1 MPEVIGREPE
11 LAALEEFLYRDASW
25 LALLLTGGPG
35 IGKTA
40 LWEQGLGL
48 ARDRDIRVLAA
59 RPSGAEAELSFAG
72 LFDLLEGIDIGAV
85 GALPVPQRRALEAAL
100 LRADPMDAAPERF
113 AIAAGFLGVLRSL
126 AASERLLVAV
136 DDLQWLDAA
145 SAEVLAFAVR
155 RARGRQFRFLLSR
168 RSGPATG
175 VERALGPAA
184 LRTSEVGPLSL
195 SATRRLLLQR
205 LGWTLPP
212 RTLRRLFD
220 ATQGNPL
227 LALEL
232 GRALAGGRSWAIGTE
247 PPVADLAGN
256 PFGARVAKLPGP
268 ARRALL
274 VTALSGHL
282 SLPKLTAVADQAAV
296 EELVAD
302 GLLISDSERVRLSHP
317 LVAVAARRH
326 SRTAERRALHLALAD
341 VAGDETLRA
350 RHLALSTLAQ
360 DADVAGI
367 VAAAAT
373 AAARRGAAHDAAELA
388 EHALRLTP
396 PSAAEHPA
404 RLLALAQCLMKLGE
418 MSRVTELLGPRIG
431 QLPAGELRARAH
443 LLLGEEARLSEH
455 EQHLELALANSGN
468 DPALRATALATKSM
482 LLALVRVERI
492 AEAEALAAE
501 AHRFA
506 RSAGAEIA
514 RHAQQSLAWARILRG
529 HPVQELTEHLPGVAG
544 PASLYETSL
553 DRPAVA
559 RLAFC
564 GRIGEA
570 RALLRRALALA
581 DERGETRYG
590 SILTLNLCEL
600 ELRAGELRETSRLL
614 DTWAESGTLEG
625 LEPEHARCSALLASM
640 RGQPD
645 ETERWAAM
653 ALAPAIDDD
662 PWDNWDELEVLRAR
676 GIAALFANEP
686 ERAAG
691 ALGKVWEH
699 TVREG
704 VSDAGA
710 FPVAGDLV
718 EALVWLGRIADA
730 EAVTGR
736 LCDLA
741 ERQDHPWAR
750 ATASRCSAVVRLAC
764 GYDERAAARLA
775 AAADRYGELGLR
787 FDRARSLLWLGRAAR
802 RARKRSAAR
811 QALEAAS
818 AEFDAFGSPGWAGQA
833 QAELDLLGTRGA
845 APAGELT
852 AAEQRVVDLAAS
864 GLSNKQIARRLFV
877 AVHTVEVHLAH
888 AYAKLGV
895 QSRAQLASRFA
906 SPTPPQ
912 ATPAPQDTPHP
923 PEPTPAPQAAP
934 HPPEPTPAPQ
944 AAPAQRATQKVP
956 GPPESTPAPQ
966 GTPTSQEP
974 PPAPPRVTD

>member
-11 LAALEEFLYRDASW
+11 LAVLEEFLDRDTPRR
-25 LALLLTGGPG
+25 ALLLTGGPG

-40 LWEQGLGL
+40 LWERGLRL
-48 ARDRDIRVLAA
+48 ARDRGSRVLAA

-72 LFDLLEGIDIGAV
+72 LFDLLEGIDIGSL
-85 GALPVPQRRALEAAL
+85 GGLPVPQRRALEAAL
-100 LRADPMDAAPERF
+100 LRAEPMDAAPERF

-126 AASERLLVAV
+126 AARERLLVAV

-145 SAEVLAFAVR
+145 SAEVLAFAAR
-155 RARGRQFRFLLSR
+155 RARGRKFQFLLSR
-168 RSGPATG
+168 RPGSATE
-175 VERALGPAA
+175 VEGALGPPGLNTA
-184 LRTSEVGPLSL
+184 EVGPLSL
-195 SATRRLLLQR
+195 SATRRLLAQR
-205 LGWTLPP
+205 LGLTLPP
-212 RTLRRLFD
+212 RTFRRLFD
-220 ATQGNPL
+220 AAQGNPL

-232 GRALAGGRSWAIGTE
+232 GRALADGRTWPIGAE

-274 VTALSGHL
+274 VTALSGRL
-282 SLPKLTAVADQAAV
+282 SLPKLMTVADHAAV
-296 EELVAD
+296 DELVAA

-326 SRTAERRALHLALAD
+326 SQIAERRALHLALAD

-350 RHLALSTLAQ
+350 RHLALSTPGQ
-360 DADVAGI
+360 DAKVAGI

-455 EQHLELALANSGN
+455 EEHLELALANSGN
-468 DPALRATALATKSM
+468 DPALHATALATKSL

-492 AEAEALAAE
+492 TEAEALAAE
-501 AHRFA
+501 AHRLA

-529 HPVQELTEHLPGVAG
+529 HPVQELTGHLPGVAG
-544 PASLYETSL
+544 HFSLYETSL

-600 ELRAGELRETSRLL
+600 ELRAGELRECSRLL
-614 DTWAESGTLEG
+614 DAWAESGTLEG

-645 ETERWAAM
+645 ETERWAAA
-653 ALAPAIDDD
+653 ALAPGADDD

-676 GIAALFANEP
+676 GIAALFAQEP
-686 ERAAG
+686 ERAA
-691 ALGKVWEH
+691 ATLGQVWEH

-704 VSDAGA
+704 VADPGA

-718 EALVWLGRIADA
+718 EALVWLGRIAEAD
-730 EAVTGR
+730 AVTGR
-736 LCDLA
+736 LRDLA
-741 ERQDHPWAR
+741 ERQEHPWAL
-750 ATASRCSAVVRLAC
+750 ATVSRCTAMARLAS
-764 GYDERAAARLA
+764 GYDERAATRLSDA
-775 AAADRYGELGLR
+775 AGSYSELGLR

-802 RARKRSAAR
+802 RARKRTGAR
-811 QALEAAS
+811 RALEAAT
-818 AEFDAFGSPGWAGQA
+818 AEFDALGSPGWAGQA
-833 QAELDLLGTRGA
+833 HAELDLLGTRGA

-895 QSRAQLASRFA
+895 QSRAQLASRLA
-906 SPTPPQ
+906 SP
-912 ATPAPQDTPHP
+912 A
-923 PEPTPAPQAAP
+923 
-934 HPPEPTPAPQ
+934 
-944 AAPAQRATQKVP
+944 
-956 GPPESTPAPQ
+956 
-966 GTPTSQEP
+966 P
-974 PPAPPRVTD
+974 PPATEQGSR